1 MEIRMNPQAEEIHG
15 GVDYQEFRE
24 LGLHPK
30 DVIDFSSNIM
40 PFGPSPEVMRSL
52 QEIVIDRY
60 PDRDGYEL
68 RCALAQHH
76 GIGIS
81 QIMLGNGCSELIH
94 LTAMCW
100 IKPGMNVLVLGPTF
114 SEYARASKIA
124 GGVCTEVSVF
134 NSMSDSPTVS
144 VLEHIRAQSP
154 NVVWLCNP
162 NNPTGHY
169 LEAGQLESLIEAMP
183 RIKFLVDESYL
194 DFVQNGLSLLR
205 RCYPNLIVLRSMT
218 KYYAMAGLRL
228 GYLSCAESTMKLLLE
243 RRVPWNVNG
252 AALIAGTAAL
262 SSMAYYRDSMEK
274 LRQANESLTQDLK
287 RLGLQP
293 RDSSTPFFLVP
304 VDNGKRTREQLLKKR
319 ILVRDC
325 RSFGLERM
333 VRIST
338 QSEALNEQLLLAL
351 RT

>member
-1 MEIRMNPQAEEIHG
+1 MNPQPEEIHG

-40 PFGPSPEVMRSL
+40 PYGPSPEVVRSL
-52 QEIVIDRY
+52 QELVIDRY

-68 RCALAQHH
+68 RCALAHHH

-114 SEYARASKIA
+114 SEYARATKIA

-134 NSMSDSPTVS
+134 NSMGDSPTVA
-144 VLEHIRAQSP
+144 VLELIQSHSP
-154 NVVWLCNP
+154 DVVWLCNP

-169 LEAGQLESLIEAMP
+169 LDAGELEDVIEAMP
-183 RIKFLVDESYL
+183 KIKFIVDESYL
-194 DFVQNGLSLLR
+194 DFVQNGASLLSN
-205 RCYPNLIVLRSMT
+205 CYPNLVVLRSMT

-228 GYLSCAESTMKLLLE
+228 GYLSCTESTIKQLME
-243 RRVPWNVNG
+243 RRVPWSVNG
-252 AALIAGTAAL
+252 AALIAGMAAL
-262 SSMAYYRDSMEK
+262 NSLAYYRESMEK
-274 LRQANESLTQDLK
+274 LRQTNQSLTQALK
-287 RLGLQP
+287 RMGLEP

-304 VDNGKRTREQLLKKR
+304 VDNGKRAREQLLKKR

-325 RSFGLERM
+325 RSFGLENM
-333 VRIST
+333 IRIST
-338 QSEALNEQLLLAL
+338 QTDAHNEQLLLAL
-351 RT
+351 RS

>member
-1 MEIRMNPQAEEIHG
+1 MNPQAEEIHG

-40 PFGPSPEVMRSL
+40 PFGPSPEVVRSL
-52 QEIVIDRY
+52 HELVIDRY

-68 RCALAQHH
+68 RSALAQYH
-76 GIGIS
+76 GMSVS
-81 QIMLGNGCSELIH
+81 QIMLGNGCSQLIH

-100 IKPGMNVLVLGPTF
+100 IKPGMNVIVLGPTF

-134 NSMSDSPTVS
+134 NSMSDSPTDAF
-144 VLEHIRAQSP
+144 LEHIQSHSP
-154 NVVWLCNP
+154 DVVWLCNP

-169 LEAGQLESLIEAMP
+169 LDAGELGNLIEAMP
-183 RIKFLVDESYL
+183 QIKFIVDESYL
-194 DFVQNGLSLLR
+194 DFVLNGASLFCR
-205 RCYPNLIVLRSMT
+205 YFPNLIVLRSMT

-228 GYLSCAESTMKLLLE
+228 GYLSCTESTMKQLME
-243 RRVPWNVNG
+243 RRVPWSVNG
-252 AALIAGTAAL
+252 AALVAGTAAL
-262 SSMAYYRDSMEK
+262 NSLTYYRDSMEK
-274 LRQANESLTQDLK
+274 LRQANKSLTQALK
-287 RLGLQP
+287 RIGLQP
-293 RDSSTPFFLVP
+293 KDSSVPFFLVP

-325 RSFGLERM
+325 RSFGLENM
-333 VRIST
+333 IRIST
-338 QSEALNEQLLLAL
+338 QTDTLNE
-351 RT
+351 

>member
-1 MEIRMNPQAEEIHG
+1 MNPQAEEIHG

-24 LGLHPK
+24 LGMHPK

-40 PFGPSPEVMRSL
+40 PYGPSPEVVRSL
-52 QEIVIDRY
+52 HELVIDRY

-124 GGVCTEVSVF
+124 GGVCTEMSVF
-134 NSMSDSPTVS
+134 NPWSDSPIVA
-144 VLEHIRAQSP
+144 VLEHIQSQSP
-154 NVVWLCNP
+154 DVVWLCNP

-169 LEAGQLESLIEAMP
+169 FDAGQLESLIEAMP
-183 RIKFLVDESYL
+183 QIKFIVDESYL
-194 DFVQNGLSLLR
+194 DFVQNGASLLGN
-205 RCYPNLIVLRSMT
+205 CYSNLIVLRSMT

-228 GYLSCAESTMKLLLE
+228 GYLSCKESTMKLLME
-243 RRVPWNVNG
+243 RRVPWSVNG
-252 AALIAGTAAL
+252 AALVAGTAAL
-262 SSMAYYRDSMEK
+262 NSLAYYRDSMEN
-274 LRQANESLTQDLK
+274 LRQANQSLTLALK
-287 RLGLQP
+287 QIGLQP
-293 RDSSTPFFLVP
+293 RDSNTPFFLVP

-325 RSFGLERM
+325 RSFGLENM
-333 VRIST
+333 IRIST
-338 QSEALNEQLLLAL
+338 QTEALNERLLLAL
-351 RT
+351 QT

>member
-1 MEIRMNPQAEEIHG
+1 MNPQAEEIHG

-24 LGLHPK
+24 LGMHPK

-40 PFGPSPEVMRSL
+40 PYGPSTEVIRSL
-52 QEIVIDRY
+52 QELVIDRY

-68 RCALAQHH
+68 RCALTQHH

-100 IKPGMNVLVLGPTF
+100 IKPGMKVHIFGPTF

-134 NSMSDSPTVS
+134 NSMSDSPTAA
-144 VLEHIRAQSP
+144 VLEHIQSRSP
-154 NVVWLCNP
+154 DVVWLCNP

-169 LEAGQLESLIEAMP
+169 LDAGELEDMIEAMP
-183 RIKFLVDESYL
+183 KIKFIVDESYL
-194 DFVQNGLSLLR
+194 DFVLHGASLFCH
-205 RCYPNLIVLRSMT
+205 CYPNLVVLRSMT

-228 GYLSCAESTMKLLLE
+228 GYLSCTETTMKQLME
-243 RRVPWNVNG
+243 RRVPWSVNG

-262 SSMAYYRDSMEK
+262 NSLAYYRDSMEK
-274 LRQANESLTQDLK
+274 LRQANESLTQALK
-287 RLGLQP
+287 QIGLQP
-293 RDSSTPFFLVP
+293 RDSSTSFFLVP
-304 VDNGKRTREQLLKKR
+304 VENGKRARELLLKKR

-325 RSFGLERM
+325 RSFGLENM
-333 VRIST
+333 IRIST
-338 QSEALNEQLLLAL
+338 QTETLNEQLLLAL
-351 RT
+351 QT

>member
-1 MEIRMNPQAEEIHG
+1 MNPQAEEIHG

-40 PFGPSPEVMRSL
+40 PYGPSPEVVRSL
-52 QEIVIDRY
+52 QELVIDRY

-68 RCALAQHH
+68 RCALAHHH

-134 NSMSDSPTVS
+134 NSMGDSPTVA
-144 VLEHIRAQSP
+144 VLELIQSHSP
-154 NVVWLCNP
+154 DVVWLCNP

-169 LEAGQLESLIEAMP
+169 LEAGQLESLINAMP
-183 RIKFLVDESYL
+183 QIKFVVDESYL
-194 DFVQNGLSLLR
+194 DFVLNGASLLSN
-205 RCYPNLIVLRSMT
+205 CYPNLVVLRSMT

-228 GYLSCAESTMKLLLE
+228 GYLSCAESTMKQLME
-243 RRVPWNVNG
+243 RRVPWSVNG
-252 AALIAGTAAL
+252 AALIAGAAAL
-262 SSMAYYRDSMEK
+262 NSLDYYRDAMEK
-274 LRQANESLTQDLK
+274 LRQANQSLTQALQ
-287 RLGLQP
+287 RMGLRP

-304 VDNGKRTREQLLKKR
+304 VDSGKRTREQLLKKR

-325 RSFGLERM
+325 RSFGLENM
-333 VRIST
+333 IRIST
-338 QSEALNEQLLLAL
+338 QTDALNEQLLLAL
-351 RT
+351 RS